1 MIIWILISIKNINFS
16 KMSMMTSYLNNQTIY
31 LNSNPSTNQE
41 NEFFVWLVS
50 AEDAMMYHI
59 RDLPKHYQWIC
70 ITLIWLM
77 VSIIFCFRSLL
88 YSHLY
93 QKYRKKE
100 FNAINVLTFVEAI
113 LWRQITVTALAVFY
127 TVMVVSDAQ
136 PEEIT
141 GPWFCYPITLLY
153 RFVIFYTPL
162 GQLGIAIYRI
172 LLLKHERI
180 AKYAIGLDN
189 MMYIILASG
198 IVFAAV
204 CTFLISITD
213 YESLF
218 TKTCTIIQPERRQV
232 LDMLER
238 YELSQGNPSIYAYWR
253 DVRILL
259 ATCMLMTTISQIII
273 YINFFQYLYR
283 HDNKETLR
291 RLLDPNVIKLR
302 NRTNAITFLGQF
314 CSFVFELSFNVLI
327 HLAVW
332 MGDKENRL
340 VGITVIVGCI
350 TSTGGSIIEV
360 LTSPS
365 LKKKIILD
373 EINSVKITNWRNRR
387 NTIIA
392 RVNYFV
398 LHLSVD
404 SAFG

>member
-172 LLLKHERI
+172 LLLNAMQK
-180 AKYAIGLDN
+180 
-189 MMYIILASG
+189 
-198 IVFAAV
+198 
-204 CTFLISITD
+204 
-213 YESLF
+213 
-218 TKTCTIIQPERRQV
+218 QV
-232 LDMLER
+232 
-238 YELSQGNPSIYAYWR
+238 GN
-253 DVRILL
+253 LKCL
-259 ATCMLMTTISQIII
+259 
-273 YINFFQYLYR
+273 
-283 HDNKETLR
+283 K
-291 RLLDPNVIKLR
+291 K
-302 NRTNAITFLGQF
+302 
-314 CSFVFELSFNVLI
+314 LI
-327 HLAVW
+327 HHKFILILIAL
-332 MGDKENRL
+332 N
-340 VGITVIVGCI
+340 
-350 TSTGGSIIEV
+350 
-360 LTSPS
+360 
-365 LKKKIILD
+365 ILD
-373 EINSVKITNWRNRR
+373 DKNNLQCQYHSNSWVEMYLI
-387 NTIIA
+387 
-392 RVNYFV
+392 
-398 LHLSVD
+398 
-404 SAFG
+404 

>member
-1 MIIWILISIKNINFS
+1 
-16 KMSMMTSYLNNQTIY
+16 MTYYLNNQTIY
-31 LNSNPSTNQE
+31 LNSQPSTNQE

-70 ITLIWLM
+70 ITLVWLM
-77 VSIIFCFRSLL
+77 VSIILYFRSLL

-93 QKYRKKE
+93 QKYRQKE

-113 LWRQITVTALAVFY
+113 LDQITVMAFAVFF
-127 TVMVVSDAQ
+127 TVIVVSDAQ
-136 PEEIT
+136 PEEIA

-162 GQLGIAIYRI
+162 GTLGISIYRI
-172 LLLKHERI
+172 LLLKHDI
-180 AKYAIGLDN
+180 LVKYVIGLDN
-189 MMYIILASG
+189 MMYIILACG
-198 IVFAAV
+198 IGLATV

-213 YESLF
+213 YEALF

-238 YELSQGNPSIYAYWR
+238 YELSQGNPSIYGYWQ
-253 DVRILL
+253 DIRILL
-259 ATCMLMTTISQIII
+259 ATCMLMTTFSQLII
-273 YINFFQYLYR
+273 YTIFFHHLYK

-291 RLLDPNVIKLR
+291 RVLDPNVIKLR
-302 NRTNAITFLGQF
+302 NRQNAITFLGQF
-314 CSFVFELSFNVLI
+314 CSFIFELSFTVLI

-332 MGDKENRL
+332 MGDKENKL
-340 VGITVIVGCI
+340 VGITVIAGGI

-365 LKKKIILD
+365 LKKKLF
-373 EINSVKITNWRNRR
+373 WMR
-387 NTIIA
+387 
-392 RVNYFV
+392 
-398 LHLSVD
+398 
-404 SAFG
+404 